1 MPVNFMYNGVFW
13 AVSAQHVSQ
22 VVITSQLGSSP
33 VAIMGMMMVMP
44 AIAIASITTI
54 VTIAV
59 ATTP

>member
-1 MPVNFMYNGVFW
+1 MV
-13 AVSAQHVSQ
+13 AT
-22 VVITSQLGSSP
+22 VITSQLGSSP